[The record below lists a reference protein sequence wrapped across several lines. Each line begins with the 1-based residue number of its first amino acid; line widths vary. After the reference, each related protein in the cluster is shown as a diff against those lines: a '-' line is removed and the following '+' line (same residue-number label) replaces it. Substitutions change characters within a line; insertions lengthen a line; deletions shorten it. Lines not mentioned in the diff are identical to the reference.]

1 MLSCGRMSRRVLV
14 RPAVASDADEIL
26 ALFVALWPTEPAR
39 ELAAHLR
46 GLLSGK
52 ARTTLPLTLFVAEAG
67 QRLIGFVEVGLRSH
81 ANGCDGVRAVGFL
94 EGWYVARG
102 FRRQGVG
109 AKLVRAAERWCKAQG
124 CREMAS
130 DTWASHRLSIAAHR
144 ALGYS
149 VDGRYVNFRKS
160 L

>member
-1 MLSCGRMSRRVLV
+1 MSRTAIVRAAVL
-14 RPAVASDADEIL
+14 ADAPQVL
-26 ALFVALWPTEPAR
+26 ALFRALWPSEPER
-39 ELAAHLR
+39 EHVAHIR
-46 GLLSGK
+46 GLLRGT

-67 QRLIGFVEVGLRSH
+67 DRLVGFVEVGLRSH
-81 ANGCDGVRAVGFL
+81 ANGCDGSRPVGFL

-102 FRRQGVG
+102 FRRAGIGTKQ
-109 AKLVRAAERWCKAQG
+109 VRAAEKWCRARG

-144 ALGYS
+144 ALGYA